1 MLLSILDALILG
13 LVQGLTEFLPIS
25 SSAHLRIVGE
35 FLPGAEDPGA
45 AFTAIIQLGT
55 EAAVIVYFWKDF
67 VRIVRAWFAALFG
80 RIPRNDPDARMGW
93 VIIIGTIP
101 IGVLGLLFKDQIE
114 TTLRSLWIVAIMLI
128 VFGIVLG
135 AVDRWA
141 PKRKSLGDLTLRDGL
156 FMGLGQ
162 ALALIPGVSRSG
174 GTTTVGRGLSYDR
187 PTAAKYSFYL
197 AVPAVVISGFFQLIE
212 SVRGE
217 THDVPDFLPTLVA
230 TIVSFVVGWFVIDRL
245 MKYLQRGSF
254 APFVIYRVV
263 LGVALI
269 ILLSTGVIAA

>member
-1 MLLSILDALILG
+1 MSIFEALILG

-35 FLPGAEDPGA
+35 FMPGLSDPGA

-55 EAAVIVYFWKDF
+55 EAAVLVYFWHDI
-67 VRIVRAWFAALFG
+67 VRIVRAWWLALIG
-80 RIPRNDPDARMGW
+80 RIPRDDQDARLGW
-93 VIIIGTIP
+93 VVIIGTLP
-101 IGVLGLLFKDQIE
+101 IGVLGVVFKDQIE

-128 VFGIVLG
+128 VFGLVLG
-135 AVDRWA
+135 AVDHWA
-141 PKRKSLGDLTLRDGL
+141 PSKRGLADLTLRDGL
-156 FMGLGQ
+156 LMGLAQ

-174 GTTTVGRGLSYDR
+174 GTTTAGRALAYDR

-197 AVPAVVISGFFQLIE
+197 AVPAVILSGVFQLIQ
-212 SVRGE
+212 SVRGD
-217 THDVPDFLPTLVA
+217 THDIPELWPTAVA
-230 TIVSFVVGWFVIDRL
+230 TIVSFLVGWFVIDRL

-254 APFVIYRVV
+254 APFVVYRVV

-269 ILLSTGVIAA
+269 VLLSTGTISA

>member
-1 MLLSILDALILG
+1 MSIFEALILG

-35 FLPGAEDPGA
+35 FMPGLSDPGA

-55 EAAVIVYFWKDF
+55 EAAVLVYFWHDI
-67 VRIVRAWFAALFG
+67 VRIVRAWWLALIG
-80 RIPRNDPDARMGW
+80 RIPRDDQDARLGW
-93 VIIIGTIP
+93 VVIIGTLP
-101 IGVLGLLFKDQIE
+101 IGVLGVVFKDQIE

-128 VFGIVLG
+128 VFGLVLG

-141 PKRKSLGDLTLRDGL
+141 PSKRGLADLTLRDGL
-156 FMGLGQ
+156 LMGLAQ

-174 GTTTVGRGLSYDR
+174 GTTTAGRALAYDR

-197 AVPAVVISGFFQLIE
+197 AVPAVILSGVFQLIQ
-212 SVRGE
+212 SVRGD
-217 THDVPDFLPTLVA
+217 THDIPELWPTAVA
-230 TIVSFVVGWFVIDRL
+230 TIVSFLVGWFVIDRL

-254 APFVIYRVV
+254 APFVVYRVV

-269 ILLSTGVIAA
+269 VLLSTGTISA

>member
-1 MLLSILDALILG
+1 MSIFEALILG

-35 FLPGAEDPGA
+35 FMPGLSDPGA

-55 EAAVIVYFWKDF
+55 EAAVLVYFWHDI
-67 VRIVRAWFAALFG
+67 VRIVRAWWLALIG
-80 RIPRNDPDARMGW
+80 RIPRDDQDARLGW
-93 VIIIGTIP
+93 VVIIGTLP
-101 IGVLGLLFKDQIE
+101 IGVLGVVFKDQIE

-128 VFGIVLG
+128 VFGLVLG

-141 PKRKSLGDLTLRDGL
+141 PSKRGLADLTLRDGL
-156 FMGLGQ
+156 LMGLAQ

-174 GTTTVGRGLSYDR
+174 GTTTAGRALSYDR

-197 AVPAVVISGFFQLIE
+197 AVPAVILSGVFQLIQ
-212 SVRGE
+212 SVRGD
-217 THDVPDFLPTLVA
+217 THDIPELWPTAVA
-230 TIVSFVVGWFVIDRL
+230 TIVSFLVGWFVIDRL

-254 APFVIYRVV
+254 APFVVYRVV

-269 ILLSTGVIAA
+269 VLLSTGTISA

>member
-1 MLLSILDALILG
+1 MSIFEALILG

-35 FLPGAEDPGA
+35 FMPGLSDPGA

-55 EAAVIVYFWKDF
+55 EAAVLVYFWHDI
-67 VRIVRAWFAALFG
+67 VRIVRAWWLALIG
-80 RIPRNDPDARMGW
+80 RIPRDDQDARLGW
-93 VIIIGTIP
+93 VVIIGTLP
-101 IGVLGLLFKDQIE
+101 IGVLGVVFKDQIE

-128 VFGIVLG
+128 VFGLVLG

-141 PKRKSLGDLTLRDGL
+141 PSKRGLADLTLRDGL
-156 FMGLGQ
+156 LMGLAQ

-174 GTTTVGRGLSYDR
+174 GTTTAGRALSYDR

-197 AVPAVVISGFFQLIE
+197 AVPAVILSGVFQLIQ
-212 SVRGE
+212 SVRGD
-217 THDVPDFLPTLVA
+217 THDIPELWPTAVA
-230 TIVSFVVGWFVIDRL
+230 TIVSFLVGWFVIDRL

-269 ILLSTGVIAA
+269 VLLSTGTISA

>member
-1 MLLSILDALILG
+1 MSIFEALILG

-35 FLPGAEDPGA
+35 FMPGLSDPGA

-55 EAAVIVYFWKDF
+55 EAAVLVYFWHDI
-67 VRIVRAWFAALFG
+67 VRIVRAWWLALIG
-80 RIPRNDPDARMGW
+80 RIPRDDQDARLGW
-93 VIIIGTIP
+93 VVIIGTLP
-101 IGVLGLLFKDQIE
+101 IGVLGVVFKDQIE

-128 VFGIVLG
+128 VFGLVLG

-141 PKRKSLGDLTLRDGL
+141 PSKRGLADLTLRDGL
-156 FMGLGQ
+156 LMGLAQ

-174 GTTTVGRGLSYDR
+174 GTTTAGRALSYDR

-197 AVPAVVISGFFQLIE
+197 AVPAVILSGVFQLIQ
-212 SVRGE
+212 SVRGD
-217 THDVPDFLPTLVA
+217 THDIPELWPTAVA
-230 TIVSFVVGWFVIDRL
+230 TIASFLVGWFVIDRL

-269 ILLSTGVIAA
+269 VLLSTGTISA